1 MKVFSLEK
9 FIDDCIE
16 DGRHGACAKEVIER
30 HPWAVK
36 CNHLTSREMNAIGCL
51 THEDWMIEL
60 PDPSRQSPSS
70 ESATSL
76 PTSSYNDPLYGD
88 CPVGAVVKIQ
98 GIPCRIKSRKGCRGC
113 ILTGASMDLC
123 YKYACSPSDRFD
135 EKEVSFVRIKR
146 L

>member
-9 FIDDCIE
+9 FINRCIE
-16 DGRHGACAKEVIER
+16 EGDGTCAKEVIER
-30 HPWAVK
+30 HTWAVE
-36 CNHLTSREMNAIGCL
+36 CNHLTSREMNVIRYF

-60 PDPSRQSPSS
+60 PDPIPQSPAS

-76 PTSSYNDPLYGD
+76 PTPSSLDPLYGD
-88 CPVGAVVKIQ
+88 NRVGDVVEVQ
-98 GIPCRIKSRKGCRGC
+98 GIPCRIKARKRCKGC
-113 ILTGASMDLC
+113 ILTGAPMDIC